1 MIYYEPDSDALR
13 QRLFRALLYGS
24 PFVAAALALAT
35 EQVFGG
41 FLYDLKWKLASLGG
55 FALVAALGSAAGAF
69 GLRNRLA
76 WRVAHA
82 ISAAVVAVAVYGV
95 AVAAYVAVA
104 SL

>member
-1 MIYYEPDSDALR
+1 MIYYQPERDALR

-24 PFVAAALALAT
+24 PFVAAALMLAT
-35 EQVFGG
+35 EQIFGE
-41 FLYDLKWKLASLGG
+41 FLYDFKWKLVSLGG

-76 WRVAHA
+76 WRVAHT
-82 ISAAVVAVAVYGV
+82 ISAAIVAVAVYAV
-95 AVAAYVAVA
+95 AVAVYVAVA